1 MVPHSRLRG
10 IQQSADMLRN
20 RSTSLKLEKTILIT
34 IYLTVMCTTC
44 RRRRGVCRRRCLQ
57 PRMSRLRRFRRK
69 RFILWTY
76 WRRPVAR
83 FPRRQRGRQSEHGRR
98 QGDLGLAST
107 VDFACFGALSRAA
120 TKLGDAAAG
129 SAPQGVLSLRGRGGG
144 GSGGRGGVKKVSR
157 LIVIL
162 GSRG

>member
-10 IQQSADMLRN
+10 IQQSAEMLRN
-20 RSTSLKLEKTILIT
+20 RSMSLKLQKTILIT
-34 IYLTVMCTTC
+34 IYLTVMCKTC
-44 RRRRGVCRRRCLQ
+44 RRRRGVCRRRYLQ
-57 PRMSRLRRFRRK
+57 PGMSRLRRFRRK

-83 FPRRQRGRQSEHGRR
+83 FPRRRRGRQSEHGRR
-98 QGDLGLAST
+98 RGDLGLAST
-107 VDFACFGALSRAA
+107 VNFACLVSLLRAA
-120 TKLGDAAAG
+120 TKLGNAAAG
-129 SAPQGVLSLRGRGGG
+129 SAPPCELSLRGRGGG
-144 GSGGRGGVKKVSR
+144 GSGVRGGVVKVSR

>member
-44 RRRRGVCRRRCLQ
+44 RRRQGVCRRRCLQ
-57 PRMSRLRRFRRK
+57 PRMSRLRWFRRK

-83 FPRRQRGRQSEHGRR
+83 FPRRRRGRQSEHGQR
-98 QGDLGLAST
+98 GGHLGGSTT
-107 VDFACFGALSRAA
+107 VDLLRRWAPLDAA

-129 SAPQGVLSLRGRGGG
+129 SAPPCVLSLRGRGGG
-144 GSGGRGGVKKVSR
+144 GSGGRGGVVKVSR

>member
-1 MVPHSRLRG
+1 
-10 IQQSADMLRN
+10 MLRN
-20 RSTSLKLEKTILIT
+20 RSTSSKLEKTILIT

-44 RRRRGVCRRRCLQ
+44 QRRRGVCRRRCLQ
-57 PRMSRLRRFRRK
+57 PRMSRLRRFQRK

-98 QGDLGLAST
+98 RGDLGLAST

-129 SAPQGVLSLRGRGGG
+129 SAPPCVLSLRGRGGG
-144 GSGGRGGVKKVSR
+144 GRGGRGGVVKVSR

>member
-34 IYLTVMCTTC
+34 I
-44 RRRRGVCRRRCLQ
+44 RQGVCRRRCLQ

-83 FPRRQRGRQSEHGRR
+83 FPRRRRGRQSEHGRR
-98 QGDLGLAST
+98 RGNLGLASM

-129 SAPQGVLSLRGRGGG
+129 TAPPCVLSLRGRGGG
-144 GSGGRGGVKKVSR
+144 GSGGRGGVVKVSR